1 MCPFRRWMLW
11 LSIRLG
17 GWSIA
22 WAGAN
27 FVQSAGPPRHPRFFA
42 RKSEKM
48 AWVGQ
53 CNTIR
58 HRRSTRIAST
68 QPPISTSCRVHFNP
82 LQGQPDIDHPDSY
95 FMIDA
100 FKAHTYPKI
109 NGWTGSRLKKQK
121 RVASSQFVIISY
133 RLSEL
138 ECTSWLWTSGP
149 TIRCGEKQ
157 LHRRYREIPPSND
170 PNDDGGAIERHLAF
184 NAGSEV
190 RN

>member
-1 MCPFRRWMLW
+1 
-11 LSIRLG
+11 
-17 GWSIA
+17 
-22 WAGAN
+22 
-27 FVQSAGPPRHPRFFA
+27 
-42 RKSEKM
+42 
-48 AWVGQ
+48 
-53 CNTIR
+53 
-58 HRRSTRIAST
+58 
-68 QPPISTSCRVHFNP
+68 
-82 LQGQPDIDHPDSY
+82 
-95 FMIDA
+95 MIDA

-149 TIRCGEKQ
+149 TIRCGEQQ

-184 NAGSEV
+184 NAGSRRGLLSVTSADSSKRQPNLDHRLRSFFVSRLKIGGLTFDEEV
-190 RN
+190 CNVEDEDEISTEPLSLSTFF